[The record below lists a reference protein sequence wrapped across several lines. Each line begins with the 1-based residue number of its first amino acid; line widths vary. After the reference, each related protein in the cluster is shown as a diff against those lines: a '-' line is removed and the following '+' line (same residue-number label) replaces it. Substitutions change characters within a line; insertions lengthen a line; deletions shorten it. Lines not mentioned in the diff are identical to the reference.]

1 MKLIS
6 FGEVLWDVYPTDKF
20 IGGAPLNFAAHFA
33 KCGGESFMLSSV
45 GNDDLGKDTL
55 KAVNELKVN
64 TDFVYVSNEKETGK
78 CLVTLNEKGIPSYNL
93 LSDTAYDNIKAVDGL
108 NINDFDVFYF
118 GSLALRSENNFSL
131 VKKLSKEFKGEIFV
145 DINIRPP
152 HFSAETVRFAF
163 ATATMIKI
171 SDEELPTVTKLVL
184 GEEIGSPELAAEKL
198 KEKFKNLKLIII
210 TLGEKGSMAF
220 KTNSGEVY
228 FEKAQKVEV
237 ASTVGAGDSFAAT
250 FLYEFLKGS
259 EIKTCLKNA
268 AKVSGFVVSQNG
280 AVPNYDYNELIK

>member
-131 VKKLSKEFKGEIFV
+131 VKKLSKEFEGEIFV

-152 HFSAETVRFAF
+152 HFSAETVKFALE
-163 ATATMIKI
+163 TATMIKI

-210 TLGEKGSMAF
+210 TLGEKGSLAL
-220 KTNSGEVY
+220 KTSSGQVY

-280 AVPNYDYNELIK
+280 AVPHYDYNELIK

>member
-131 VKKLSKEFKGEIFV
+131 VKKLSKEFEGEIFV

-152 HFSAETVRFAF
+152 HFSAETVKFALE
-163 ATATMIKI
+163 TATMIKI

-184 GEEIGSPELAAEKL
+184 DEETCSPELAADKL
-198 KEKFKNLKLIII
+198 RENFKNLKLIII

-220 KTNSGEVY
+220 KTSSGQVY

-280 AVPNYDYNELIK
+280 AVPHYDYNELIK